1 MFIRKHCERQ
11 YLDLIKNI
19 IKYGTIEKTRN
30 GATRTLLGQS
40 MRFDLTNNTMPI
52 LTTKKMAWKTC
63 LRELLWFVNG
73 KTSNNI
79 LKEQNVKIWNDNAS
93 RDFLNSRNLFHLNE
107 GDLGPVYG
115 HQWRHFNA
123 KYINCDADYTGQGVD
138 QLQNVIDMLKDP
150 KERKSRRIIMSAWNP
165 LQLDEMALP
174 PCHILCQ
181 FHVIGKDELSCSLY
195 QRSGDVGLGIP
206 FNIASY
212 SFLTHLLAVHCQL
225 KPKEF
230 IHHIGNAHIYEDHVR
245 PLLKQMKKK
254 PKPFPQLFV
263 EPRRDDINSYSFNDF
278 VLENYESHP
287 NIKMDMVV

>member
-93 RDFLNSRNLFHLNE
+93 RDFLNSRNLFHLKE

-123 KYINCDADYTGQGVD
+123 KYINCDTDYTGQGVD

-263 EPRRDDINSYSFNDF
+263 EPRRDDINSYSFDDF
-278 VLENYESHP
+278 VLENYVSHP

>member
-1 MFIRKHCERQ
+1 
-11 YLDLIKNI
+11 
-19 IKYGTIEKTRN
+19 
-30 GATRTLLGQS
+30 
-40 MRFDLTNNTMPI
+40 
-52 LTTKKMAWKTC
+52 
-63 LRELLWFVNG
+63 
-73 KTSNNI
+73 
-79 LKEQNVKIWNDNAS
+79 
-93 RDFLNSRNLFHLNE
+93 
-107 GDLGPVYG
+107 
-115 HQWRHFNA
+115 
-123 KYINCDADYTGQGVD
+123 
-138 QLQNVIDMLKDP
+138 
-150 KERKSRRIIMSAWNP
+150 MSAWNP

-245 PLLKQMKKK
+245 PLLKQMKRK

>member
-11 YLDLIKNI
+11 YLDLVQNI
-19 IKYGTIEKTRN
+19 IKNGTVEKTRN
-30 GATRTLLGQS
+30 GVTRTLLGQS
-40 MRFDLTNNTMPI
+40 MRFDLTNNKMPL

-63 LRELLWFVNG
+63 LRELLWFING
-73 KTSNNI
+73 KTSNDI

-93 RDFLNSRNLFHLNE
+93 RDFLNSRNLFHLKE

-123 KYINCDADYTGQGVD
+123 KYTDCDEDYTGQGVD

-150 KERKSRRIIMSAWNP
+150 NERKSRRIIMSAWNP

-181 FHVIGKDELSCSLY
+181 FHVMGEDELSCSLY

-245 PLLKQMKKK
+245 PLLKQTK
-254 PKPFPQLFV
+254 
-263 EPRRDDINSYSFNDF
+263 N
-278 VLENYESHP
+278 
-287 NIKMDMVV
+287 

>member
-123 KYINCDADYTGQGVD
+123 KYINCDTDYTGQGVD

-245 PLLKQMKKK
+245 PLLKQMKKN
-254 PKPFPQLFV
+254 QNLFH
-263 EPRRDDINSYSFNDF
+263 NYSWNQEGTI
-278 VLENYESHP
+278 LILILLMILY
-287 NIKMDMVV
+287 